1 MIAVV
6 DASGIMQ
13 ILFKTDRMERCNA
26 ILQEASLVLAP
37 DLYIAELTNVFWKY
51 CAAGTLSDETCLAS
65 IQDGLSYVDRFQD
78 SSDLW
83 REAFA
88 ESLRNRHSVYDM
100 LYLVLAR
107 RNSAVLVTADSDLAK
122 LCKRQRIE
130 TSL

>member
-1 MIAVV
+1 MMAVV

-13 ILFKTDRMERCNA
+13 ILLKTDKMERFNA

-37 DLYIAELTNVFWKY
+37 DLYVTELTNVFWKY
-51 CAAGTLSDETCLAS
+51 CASGILSEEICLSS
-65 IQDGLSYVDRFQD
+65 IEDGLNYVDRFFEAGD
-78 SSDLW
+78 MW

-88 ESLRNRHSVYDM
+88 ESIRNRHSVYDM

-107 RNSAVLVTADSDLAK
+107 RSNAVLVTNDTDLAK
-122 LCKRQRIE
+122 ICRRQRIA